1 MNTLAKNTPSGGK
14 GAGRGAVLSTKN
26 LGKFFYDPVK
36 FQALQNVSF
45 EAYQGEFLTL
55 VGKSGSGKSTLLYC
69 LSTMDTAYEGE
80 LFIRGEK
87 ITGKKADELA
97 AIRNEHIGF
106 VFQFHYLLPE
116 FSCLKNVMIPARKL
130 GKYSYQEI
138 EERAYQKLKILG
150 LEDQA
155 LKPASKLSG
164 GQQQRV
170 AIARA
175 LINDPTIL
183 MGDEPTGNLDSKNS
197 ALVFDIFKEIA
208 HDFGQTIIAVTH
220 DLDFAKASD
229 RTIELADGNIV
240 NQNKKDFE

>member
-1 MNTLAKNTPSGGK
+1 MNMTNRTI
-14 GAGRGAVLSTKN
+14 VLSANN
-26 LGKFFYDPVK
+26 LVKYFLDPVK
-36 FQALQNVSF
+36 FKALNEVSF
-45 EAYQGEFLTL
+45 QAYSGEFLTL

-69 LSTMDTAYEGE
+69 LSTMDTLYEGE
-80 LFIRGEK
+80 IQILGEK
-87 ITGKKADELA
+87 VTGKKSDDLA
-97 AIRNEHIGF
+97 AIRNKNIGF

-116 FSCLKNVMIPARKL
+116 FSCLKNVMLPARKL
-130 GKYSYQEI
+130 GEYEYGEI

-175 LINDPTIL
+175 LINDPAII

-197 ALVFDIFKEIA
+197 QIVFEILKEIA

-220 DLDFAKASD
+220 DNDFAKASD
-229 RTIELADGNIV
+229 RTIELADGKIIS
-240 NQNKKDFE
+240 QNKKYN